1 MSELTTVASFNQ
13 YGKAFQEKAF
23 QAMMTDTAFADQ
35 MLEVFDSS
43 YFDLKYLNLLSS
55 RYFDYA
61 KRYKTFP
68 SLQILVTIIRDELKV
83 GNDIV
88 LRDQI
93 VEYLTR
99 MRSNPDP
106 GDLAY
111 VKEKSLDFCRKQALK
126 AALEHA
132 VDQMQANK
140 YESIVDDI
148 KRAVCVGTTPSLG
161 HDFFEDTESRFTLLS
176 RNCVPTGLAELDKKD
191 IFNGGL
197 GAGEIGIVV
206 AAPGVGK
213 SHFLTF
219 VGANALRAKKNV
231 VHYTFELSEEQIGR
245 RYDSNFC
252 RMNSNE
258 VIENKVKVL
267 DMYKNMD
274 LGRLRIKYFPTG
286 TASIFSLRSHIER
299 LELKG
304 FRPDLIVIDYAD
316 IMRSSRQYEA
326 QRFELK
332 LIYEELRG
340 FAGEKKV
347 PVWTASQSN
356 KEGSTAEVVDLN
368 NMSEAYGKAMVADV
382 VVSLSRRAHEKA
394 AGVGRL
400 YVAKNRAGRDGV
412 VFPIKIDTGMSDFE
426 ITGGEGDLQE
436 VKQQDESDFKRTIR
450 NKWSEMKAEK
460 LVKDEAQ

>member
-1 MSELTTVASFNQ
+1 MSETTTVASFNQ

-176 RNCVPTGLAELDKKD
+176 RNCVATGLPELDKKD

-258 VIENKVKVL
+258 VIENKDKVL
-267 DMYKNMD
+267 NMYKDMD

-304 FRPDLIVIDYAD
+304 FRPDMIVIDYAD

-340 FAGEKKV
+340 FAGEKKI

-436 VKQQDESDFKRTIR
+436 IKQQDESDFKRTIR

>member
-1 MSELTTVASFNQ
+1 MSETTTVASFNQ

-23 QAMMTDTAFADQ
+23 QAMMTDTVFADQ

-176 RNCVPTGLAELDKKD
+176 RNCVATGLAELDKKD
-191 IFNGGL
+191 ILNGGL

-258 VIENKVKVL
+258 VIENKDKVL
-267 DMYKNMD
+267 NTYKDMD

-340 FAGEKKV
+340 FAGEKKI

-400 YVAKNRAGRDGV
+400 YIAKNRAGRDGI
-412 VFPIKIDTGMSDFE
+412 VFPIKIDSGMSDFE

>member
-267 DMYKNMD
+267 DMYKDMD